1 VYLYRIQ
8 ATSLSYR
15 GDRAEAIGR
24 AVVMR

>member
-1 VYLYRIQ
+1 MIQ

-15 GDRAEAIGR
+15 GDKAEAIGR